1 MLDASLCNFFQAISL
16 QSNSESFFC
25 GNLKM
30 DEFRQS
36 LLVLVFLIF
45 YTHLIIIIIII
56 IIFDGHV
63 VLHSVPHYK
72 KKF

>member
-1 MLDASLCNFFQAISL
+1 
-16 QSNSESFFC
+16 
-25 GNLKM
+25 M

-56 IIFDGHV
+56 IIIIFDGHV